1 MNESFRMRIGSCS
14 ERLSADLAFAI
25 LPHLQRV
32 SGQELAPIQIT
43 LEQYRNDCHFS
54 DVRSWNWPSSI
65 ENLRKLAGKGSNLLL
80 LSQHFLDWDTPA
92 EVINDDLGRF
102 EDELA
107 AESISVISI
116 EAYFENQQ
124 AEMCAKFGD
133 VQRWH
138 EATVKHILTEML
150 DGFMTETLCC
160 PYGVLPYILLD
171 PETTDMRQNDRK
183 HFRALVGFQ
192 PWQYEKVLKRWPTPE
207 FPLKHEIS
215 KLKWKPVPGTGAVPM
230 NVMFDE

>member
-14 ERLSADLAFAI
+14 EKLSADLAFAI
-25 LPHLQRV
+25 LPHLQHV
-32 SGQELAPIQIT
+32 SGQELVPIQIT
-43 LEQYRNDCHFS
+43 LEQYRTDCHFS

-65 ENLRKLAGKGSNLLL
+65 ENLRELARKGTNLLL
-80 LSQHFLDWDTPA
+80 LSEHFLDWDTPA
-92 EVINDDLGRF
+92 EAINDDLDRF

-107 AESISVISI
+107 AEGISVISI
-116 EAYFENQQ
+116 EAYLEDQKTRMYKKFE
-124 AEMCAKFGD
+124 K
-133 VQRWH
+133 VKRWH
-138 EATVKHILTEML
+138 EAMVKHILTKMI

-160 PYGVLPYILLD
+160 PYGALPYILLD
-171 PETTDMRQNDRK
+171 PKTTDMCQNDRK

-215 KLKWKPVPGTGAVPM
+215 KLKWKPVPETGAVPM
-230 NVMFDE
+230 SIYY